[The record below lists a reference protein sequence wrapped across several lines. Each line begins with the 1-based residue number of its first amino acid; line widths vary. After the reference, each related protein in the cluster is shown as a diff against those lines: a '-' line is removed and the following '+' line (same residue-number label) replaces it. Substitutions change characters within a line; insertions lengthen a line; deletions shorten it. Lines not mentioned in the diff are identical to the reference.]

1 MRFTKMHGAG
11 NDYVYVETFEQ
22 AVGDPAALAR
32 TLSDRHF
39 GIGSDGLVLIGP
51 AEQADVTMRM
61 FNADGSE
68 SEMCG
73 NAIRCVAKYAW
84 EHGLSDANPMR
95 IATGAGVK
103 TLKLDVEGGQ
113 VWAVTV
119 DMGEPILEPAKI
131 PVDWPGQRVIEE
143 PMSTGGPQDWP
154 VTCVSMGNPHAV
166 TFLDDLDAL
175 RALDIA
181 RIAPP
186 MEHHERF
193 PQRINVHFVV
203 VNAPGELTMRTW
215 ERGSGETLACGTGA
229 SAVCVAGVLSDRC
242 NRDVQIHL
250 PGGDLHIQWREAD
263 NHVFMTGPAEE
274 VFSGEWTPPG
284 E

>member
-22 AVGDPAALAR
+22 TLSDPAALAQSV
-32 TLSDRHF
+32 SDRHF

-84 EHGLSDANPMR
+84 EHGLSRANPMR
-95 IATGAGVK
+95 IATGAGIK
-103 TLKLDVEGGQ
+103 TLELEVDDGQ
-113 VWAVTV
+113 VQAVTV

-131 PVDWPGQRVIEE
+131 PADWPGERVIEQ
-143 PMSTGGPQDWP
+143 SLNTGGPQDWP

-186 MEHHERF
+186 IEHHERF

-203 VNAPGELTMRTW
+203 VNGPAELTMRTW

-229 SAVCVAGVLSDRC
+229 SAVCVATVLTERAS
-242 NRDVQIHL
+242 RDVKIHL
-250 PGGDLHIQWREAD
+250 PGGDLQIQWQESD
-263 NHVFMTGPAEE
+263 NRVFMTGPAEE
-274 VFSGEWTPPG
+274 VFSGEWAPPTH
-284 E
+284 